1 MWKDAIYIPTG
12 KPFDYSTW
20 DIDQNSLAE
29 ETARMTGVNVET
41 AFTILMCELDW
52 ICANNPSSIYLD
64 LLAKRIEA
72 ETGIDESIAYRIL
85 EAENEIYWK
94 NGINY
99 DPEEGEA

>member
-29 ETARMTGVNVET
+29 ETARMTGIDVLT
-41 AFTILMCELDW
+41 ALTVLMCELDW
-52 ICANNPSSIYLD
+52 VSANNPSRIYLD

-72 ETGIDESIAYRIL
+72 ETGIDESVAYRIL

-99 DPEEGEA
+99 DPEASEA